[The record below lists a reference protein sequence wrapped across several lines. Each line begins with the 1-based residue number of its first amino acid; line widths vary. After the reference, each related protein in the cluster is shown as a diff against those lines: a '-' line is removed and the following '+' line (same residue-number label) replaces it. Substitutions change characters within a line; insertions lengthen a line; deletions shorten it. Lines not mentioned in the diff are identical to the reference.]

1 LKKQGQHMSR
11 IRSLTKKAKARPG
24 LRILLWATLVAV
36 LCGVSGAGE
45 PLDIVLRAARGKLI
59 DHQPS
64 GKVVIVEVDDK
75 HITGDDSDEKSKL
88 YHAQLINK
96 LSVMGAKN
104 IIINMDASRYSD
116 SVGDR
121 ALIAALKKSKT
132 IFNYTI
138 VQQSD
143 VSEIITNQPA
153 KQFLKYANISV
164 DKLIFNEL
172 LFVDRIPNIF
182 QTKLSTNYSTSRV
195 IQKNLEMD
203 YGSVHLDTIIDAK
216 KIFHIDSNNIDQN
229 SNQLLNK
236 YIVVEYKSNN
246 LSDKISAINNSN
258 VYISSIIAISIETML
273 RGGSINISW
282 TPMFF
287 ILFMYCAAVSFGNRI
302 SRTTQA
308 QLLIILLTLIA
319 PAWLDDNVIFSE
331 TVPALILLTWTII
344 GHNWMAFNLKRSRV
358 NPGTGFANLNALR
371 DLTLPVNMCL
381 VVTRVQNFAEI
392 CAILPSDQQDDLAVQ
407 IVQRL
412 SLGADGAA
420 IYQGD
425 NGVFAWVMSD
435 DRQTPVHD
443 TLEGLHALFSSPL
456 QMGAHRLD
464 LSLTFGIDKTNHRSV
479 SNRLGSALVAAKEAA
494 QAHVRWREYDPV
506 ALDTAEWKLSLVGE
520 LDEAIDKGQIWV
532 AYQPK
537 IDVVTGTIS
546 GAEAL
551 VRWSHPIRGEVGPVD
566 FVMAAEAQNRISKLT
581 NFVLDQALGI
591 AAMVRQSNP
600 DFTMAVNLSGRL
612 LDAPNMI
619 DTIEALLAQ
628 HDYPADKLTLEIT
641 ESAAIESNA
650 ATKDFMAHLRHIGV
664 KISIDDYGTGFSTL
678 DYVTSIPAS
687 EIKIDRR
694 FVSQM
699 QTSQSDRVVVNS
711 TIQLAHQLG
720 RLAVAEGVEDAE
732 TLASLESMGCDV
744 AQGYFIS
751 RPLTHEALFGLLA
764 KQGAGE
770 RRLAG

>member
-1 LKKQGQHMSR
+1 MSR

-36 LCGVSGAGE
+36 LCGVSSFGE

-75 HITGDDSDEKSKL
+75 HISGADGDLKSKL
-88 YHAQLINK
+88 YHAELISK
-96 LSVMGAKN
+96 LSAMGAN
-104 IIINMDASRYSD
+104 HIMINMDASHYDD

-121 ALIAALKKSKT
+121 ALISALRKSKT
-132 IFNYTI
+132 IFN
-138 VQQSD
+138 VAPSEKSD
-143 VSEIITNQPA
+143 THEMLSELPA
-153 KQFLKYANISV
+153 VEFLKHAEVSV
-164 DKLIFNEL
+164 DKLIYNEL
-172 LFVDRIPNIF
+172 ILVDNIPDVF
-182 QTKLSTNYSTSRV
+182 QTSHGKFYSSSRV
-195 IQKNLEMD
+195 IRKNMLAD
-203 YGSVHLDTIIDAK
+203 DGSVHLDTSIDART
-216 KIFHIDSNNIDQN
+216 ISRLN
-229 SNQLLNK
+229 SEKVSEFGQKLVGK
-236 YIVVEYKSNN
+236 DVVFEYKSNIRSEK
-246 LSDKISAINNSN
+246 LSAINNTN
-258 VYISSIIAISIETML
+258 VYKSSIIALSLETQIRGNSVNIAWAPALILCFLYCLLVAWGL
-273 RGGSINISW
+273 RIIAA
-282 TPMFF
+282 TQTQFF
-287 ILFMYCAAVSFGNRI
+287 M
-302 SRTTQA
+302 
-308 QLLIILLTLIA
+308 ILLTLIA
-319 PAWLDDNVIFSE
+319 PVWLDDRLIFSE
-331 TVPALILLTWTII
+331 TAPALILLTWTIV
-344 GHNWMAFNLKRSRV
+344 GHNWMAFNLKRSRI

-371 DLTLPVNMCL
+371 DLTLPVDMCL

-435 DRQTPVHD
+435 GRQTPVHD

-456 QMGAHRLD
+456 QMGTHRLD

-537 IDVVTGTIS
+537 IDVITGTIS

-591 AAMVRQSNP
+591 AATVRQSNP

-619 DTIEALLAQ
+619 DTIEALLTH

-650 ATKDFMAHLRHIGV
+650 ATKAFMAHLRHIGV

>member
-1 LKKQGQHMSR
+1 MSR

-36 LCGVSGAGE
+36 LCGVSGFSE
-45 PLDIVLRAARGKLI
+45 PLDVFLRASRGKFI

-64 GKVVIVEVDDK
+64 GKVVIVAVDDQ
-75 HITGDDSDEKSKL
+75 HVTGGDGDENSKF
-88 YHAQLINK
+88 YHAALIES
-96 LSVMGAKN
+96 LSAKGAN
-104 IIINMDASRYSD
+104 SIVINMDASRYSG
-116 SVGDR
+116 SVGDL
-121 ALIAALKKSKT
+121 ALIEALQKSNT
-132 IFNYTI
+132 IFNVLPVENPVTN
-138 VQQSD
+138 D
-143 VSEIITNQPA
+143 VSLAKPA
-153 KQFLKYANISV
+153 TQFLKYSKISV
-164 DKLIFNEL
+164 DQFSDNEMRLIDKIPMFANVHDKIYPSTVKL
-172 LFVDRIPNIF
+172 VQNIRKYN
-182 QTKLSTNYSTSRV
+182 TKMLT
-195 IQKNLEMD
+195 
-203 YGSVHLDTIIDAK
+203 LDTN
-216 KIFHIDSNNIDQN
+216 IDSRAIPYVN
-229 SNQLLNK
+229 SKKTNFSK
-236 YIVVEYKSNN
+236 FYFVGKIIIFDYKSSYNSKKYSSIKN
-246 LSDKISAINNSN
+246 RNIS
-258 VYISSIIAISIETML
+258 ISSLIALSVESDL
-273 RGGSINISW
+273 RGNSFDVSW
-282 TPMFF
+282 HPALAIAFLLSVMITFG
-287 ILFMYCAAVSFGNRI
+287 FGNLFIRRVQVLAI
-302 SRTTQA
+302 M
-308 QLLIILLTLIA
+308 LMLILPI
-319 PAWLDDNVIFSE
+319 WLDDNLIFSE
-331 TVPALILLTWTII
+331 TAPALILLTWTIV
-344 GHNWMAFNLKRSRV
+344 GHNWMAFNLKKSRV

-435 DRQTPVHD
+435 GRQTPVHD

-456 QMGAHRLD
+456 QMGTHRLD

-537 IDVVTGTIS
+537 IDVVTGAIS

-650 ATKDFMAHLRHIGV
+650 ATKAFMAHLRHIGV

>member
-1 LKKQGQHMSR
+1 MSR

-36 LCGVSGAGE
+36 LCGVSGFSE
-45 PLDIVLRAARGKLI
+45 PLDIVLRAARGKFI

-64 GKVVIVEVDDK
+64 GKVVIVDVDDK
-75 HITGDDSDEKSKL
+75 HVTGGDSDLKSKL
-88 YHAQLINK
+88 YHAQLITK
-96 LSVMGAKN
+96 LSAMGAKR
-104 IIINMDASRYSD
+104 IIINLDASRYTD
-116 SVGDR
+116 SAGDR
-121 ALIAALKKSKT
+121 ALISALQKSDTIINVVPVENSRTKEVRSLLPSVEFHKYSSVSVNKLLDNELYYIATIPNYFTLGQVKYKSLANFVDEKNSIERQQDYLDLDTSIDANNIERMKSKEIFANSYNFDEKFIILDNVSNINVKKYPVINNKNIPISFILGLIIETAIRGDKFNISWMVVIFVSFCFCFILLFVRSKSFVHRAQIIAALS
-132 IFNYTI
+132 
-138 VQQSD
+138 VL
-143 VSEIITNQPA
+143 IIPIW
-153 KQFLKYANISV
+153 LD
-164 DKLIFNEL
+164 DKLIF
-172 LFVDRIPNIF
+172 
-182 QTKLSTNYSTSRV
+182 
-195 IQKNLEMD
+195 
-203 YGSVHLDTIIDAK
+203 
-216 KIFHIDSNNIDQN
+216 
-229 SNQLLNK
+229 
-236 YIVVEYKSNN
+236 
-246 LSDKISAINNSN
+246 
-258 VYISSIIAISIETML
+258 
-273 RGGSINISW
+273 
-282 TPMFF
+282 
-287 ILFMYCAAVSFGNRI
+287 
-302 SRTTQA
+302 
-308 QLLIILLTLIA
+308 
-319 PAWLDDNVIFSE
+319 SE
-331 TVPALILLTWTII
+331 TAPALILLTWTIV
-344 GHNWMAFNLKRSRV
+344 GHNWIAFNLKKSRV

-435 DRQTPVHD
+435 GRQTPVHD

-456 QMGAHRLD
+456 QMGTQRLD

-537 IDVVTGTIS
+537 IDVVTGAIS

-619 DTIEALLAQ
+619 DTIEALLAH

-650 ATKDFMAHLRHIGV
+650 ATKAFMAHLRHIGV

-764 KQGAGE
+764 KQSADG

>member
-1 LKKQGQHMSR
+1 MSR

-24 LRILLWATLVAV
+24 LRILLWATLAAV
-36 LCGVSGAGE
+36 LCGVSGFSE
-45 PLDIVLRAARGKLI
+45 PVDILFRSIRGKLI

-64 GKVVIVEVDDK
+64 GQVAIVVIDDK
-75 HITGDDSDEKSKL
+75 DVGGNATALRSRL
-88 YHAQLINK
+88 YHANLLNK
-96 LSVMGAKN
+96 LGEMGVKQ
-104 IIINMDASRYSD
+104 IVIEMDASRYSD

-121 ALIAALKKSKT
+121 ALVAALKKTKT
-132 IFNYTI
+132 IFQVSRIEHSKTKQITI
-138 VQQSD
+138 D
-143 VSEIITNQPA
+143 RPA
-153 KQFLKYANISV
+153 DEFLKYASLSVNKLHDNDLKFIDKIPHFVQVGGDRYPSTAILLNRGIEKKSNDTVLDNAIDARNI
-164 DKLIFNEL
+164 F
-172 LFVDRIPNIF
+172 RIPA
-182 QTKLSTNYSTSRV
+182 
-195 IQKNLEMD
+195 D
-203 YGSVHLDTIIDAK
+203 
-216 KIFHIDSNNIDQN
+216 KIENFKSF
-229 SNQLLNK
+229 LNK
-236 YIVVEYKSNN
+236 KVVLFEYRPDQAYKKFSVINN
-246 LSDKISAINNSN
+246 LNLS
-258 VYISSIIAISIETML
+258 ISSVLVISIETL
-273 RGGSINISW
+273 FRGNGTEISW
-282 TPMFF
+282 VPAFL
-287 ILFMYCAAVSFGNRI
+287 IA
-302 SRTTQA
+302 
-308 QLLIILLTLIA
+308 LLICAIFTVSRFRTWLGRTLTLMIFLA
-319 PAWLDDNVIFSE
+319 LISPIWLDGQMIFSE
-331 TVPALILLTWTII
+331 TAPALIILIWTLV
-344 GHNWMAFNLKRSRV
+344 GHSWIAFNLKRSRV

-381 VVTRVQNFAEI
+381 VVTRIQNFAEI

-435 DRQTPVHD
+435 GRQTPVHD

-456 QMGAHRLD
+456 QMGTHRLD

-506 ALDTAEWKLSLVGE
+506 MLDTAEWKLSLVGE

-537 IDVVTGTIS
+537 IDVVSGAIS

-619 DTIEALLAQ
+619 DTIEALLAH

-650 ATKDFMAHLRHIGV
+650 ATKAFMAHLRHIGV

>member
-1 LKKQGQHMSR
+1 MSR

-36 LCGVSGAGE
+36 LCGISGFSE
-45 PLDIVLRAARGKLI
+45 PVDIVLRSGRSKLI
-59 DHQPS
+59 DHKPS
-64 GKVVIVEVDDK
+64 GQVVIVEINDK
-75 HITGDDSDEKSKL
+75 YTSGKAADQKSKL
-88 YHAQLINK
+88 YHANLLNK
-96 LSVMGAKN
+96 LGKMGAKH
-104 IIINMDASRYSD
+104 IVIEMDATQYND
-116 SVGDR
+116 TLGDR
-121 ALIAALKKSKT
+121 ALVSALKKTNT
-132 IFNYTI
+132 IFNVLPIENFRTKEVY
-138 VQQSD
+138 V
-143 VSEIITNQPA
+143 EKPA
-153 KQFLKYANISV
+153 DQFLRYSMMSV
-164 DKLIFNEL
+164 NKLNDNEL
-172 LFVDRIPNIF
+172 RFIDKIPYYSKIGSDIYSSTAVLTNTNFRNGSNEIVLDTGIDTRTIFRIPSDQIDRFQSVVRGKIIIF
-182 QTKLSTNYSTSRV
+182 EYTSDQGFKKYSG
-195 IQKNLEMD
+195 L
-203 YGSVHLDTIIDAK
+203 
-216 KIFHIDSNNIDQN
+216 
-229 SNQLLNK
+229 
-236 YIVVEYKSNN
+236 NN
-246 LSDKISAINNSN
+246 LN
-258 VYISSIIAISIETML
+258 VPISSIIALSIETL
-273 RGGSINISW
+273 IRGNSIDVSWAPALLIGLAFCIIFTFSPYKLWLGRIIILMIISA
-282 TPMFF
+282 P
-287 ILFMYCAAVSFGNRI
+287 I
-302 SRTTQA
+302 SPIWLDDQMIFTETA
-308 QLLIILLTLIA
+308 PALIILI
-319 PAWLDDNVIFSE
+319 S
-331 TVPALILLTWTII
+331 TIVS
-344 GHNWMAFNLKRSRV
+344 HSWMAFNLKRSRV

-435 DRQTPVHD
+435 GRQTPVHD

-456 QMGAHRLD
+456 QMGTQRLD

-537 IDVVTGTIS
+537 IDVVTGAIS

-619 DTIEALLAQ
+619 DTIEALLAH

-650 ATKDFMAHLRHIGV
+650 ATKAFMAHLRHIGV

-732 TLASLESMGCDV
+732 TLASLELMGCDV

-764 KQGAGE
+764 KQSADGQ
-770 RRLAG
+770 RLAG